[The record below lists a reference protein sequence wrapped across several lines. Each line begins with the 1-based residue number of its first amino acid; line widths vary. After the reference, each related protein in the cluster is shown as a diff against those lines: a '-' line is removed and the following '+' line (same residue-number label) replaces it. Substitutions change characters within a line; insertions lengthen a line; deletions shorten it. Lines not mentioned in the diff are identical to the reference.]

1 MQNDNAWSGF
11 RQNRQHYG
19 GRWSTLERNMT
30 VNGRELNFATTY
42 DGDSQYNVQVRSG
55 DKLVT
60 MFKIAAD
67 SESDVFPAALAHLQ
81 ADMEMGNVKL

>member
-1 MQNDNAWSGF
+1 M
-11 RQNRQHYG
+11 
-19 GRWSTLERNMT
+19 ERKLT
-30 VNGRELNFATTY
+30 VNGREYHFATTY

-67 SESDVFPAALAHLQ
+67 SESDVFPAALAHFQ